1 VSPTAQLDL
10 LAALGYAV
18 FERSSDGSFHLLG
31 DAPEWLPTGSLMEAF
46 PFLEVFL
53 PDAEAFWADAARN
66 QSALP
71 SDFWTQTGA
80 GGNDLHFCGVAV
92 GGERKLLL
100 IGNIENRFQQ
110 AQGLVQYAHQTKLAH
125 DEIARLSHELQR
137 ATEAKSEFLAR
148 MSHEIR
154 TPMNALLGVAE
165 LLSET
170 SLSDEQSE
178 YVRIFRRAGDNL
190 LNVINDILDFSKI
203 EAGQVELE
211 YIAFDLADVVQEAI
225 EIIGVRARAKG
236 LCLNSDI
243 RPEVP
248 PHLMGDPG
256 RLRQI
261 LLNLLSNAVK
271 FTDRGGIT
279 VRVKP
284 DADQPAPCT
293 LHFTVRD
300 TGVGI
305 PFDRVS
311 TIFDSFTQADA
322 STTRKYGGTGLGLA
336 ISKRFVELMGGRIW
350 AESTPA
356 DGSTIHF
363 TARFSVA
370 ETTTAL
376 EARAPKATAPAA
388 LANRALRILLADD
401 SEDNR
406 FLVRG
411 YLRDTGCVIDE
422 VTNGAEVVEKFK
434 EGAYDMVLMDAEMPV
449 MDGYSAT
456 RAVRALEK
464 ERAAPPTPILA
475 LTAHALKEARD
486 RSIEAGCT
494 DHLTKPITKTAL
506 LEAVH
511 RYAPE
516 APAAE
521 KIPITVES
529 WLKPVIPA
537 YLEKRRGD
545 VAKLRF
551 ALDQGDYA
559 TIRTLGHQMAG
570 SGAGYGFA
578 EITEIGGTLEE
589 SALAGDAARIRD
601 GVDALDRYL
610 NNIVTE

>member
-1 VSPTAQLDL
+1 LDL

-31 DAPEWLPTGSLMEAF
+31 DSPQWLPAGSLMEAF

-53 PDAEAFWADAARN
+53 PDAEAFWADPARN
-66 QSALP
+66 HSTLP
-71 SDFWTQTGA
+71 SDFWTQTDA

-92 GGERKLLL
+92 RGERKLLL
-100 IGNIENRFQQ
+100 IECIRLRFQQ

-125 DEIARLSHELQR
+125 DEIARLSRELRR

-170 SLSDEQSE
+170 PLNAEQSE

-211 YIAFDLADVVQEAI
+211 CIAFDLAAVVQEAI

-243 RPEVP
+243 RPEIP
-248 PHLMGDPG
+248 PRLMGDPG

-284 DADQPAPCT
+284 DPDQPAPCA

-305 PFDRVS
+305 PADRVS

-350 AESTPA
+350 AESTPG

-363 TARFSVA
+363 TARFGVA
-370 ETTTAL
+370 DSA
-376 EARAPKATAPAA
+376 AVPKAPVTKTITPAA
-388 LANRALRILLADD
+388 LANRVLRILLADD

-434 EGAYDMVLMDAEMPV
+434 DGAYDMVLMDAEMPV

-456 RAVRALEK
+456 RALRALEK
-464 ERAAPPTPILA
+464 ERTAPPIPILA

-494 DHLTKPITKTAL
+494 AHLTKPITKMAL
-506 LEAVH
+506 LEAIH

-516 APAAE
+516 HPNAGRIHVA
-521 KIPITVES
+521 VES
-529 WLKPVIPA
+529 WLRPVIPA
-537 YLEKRRGD
+537 YLEKRKAD

-551 ALDQGDYA
+551 ALDQGDYD
-559 TIRTLGHQMAG
+559 TVRTLGHQMAG
-570 SGAGYGFA
+570 SGSGYGFVK
-578 EITEIGGTLEE
+578 ITEIGEMLEE
-589 SALAGDAARIRD
+589 SALAGDAARIHD
-601 GVDALDRYL
+601 GISALDRYL
-610 NNIVTE
+610 NNIETE

>member
-18 FERSSDGSFHLLG
+18 FERSSDGSFDLLG
-31 DAPEWLPTGSLMEAF
+31 DSPQWLPAGSLMEAF

-53 PDAEAFWADAARN
+53 PDAEAFWANPSRN
-66 QSALP
+66 QSPLS
-71 SDFWTQTGA
+71 SDFWTQTDAA
-80 GGNDLHFCGVAV
+80 GNNLHFCAIAVA
-92 GGERKLLL
+92 GERKLLL
-100 IGNIENRFQQ
+100 IECTRHRFEQTRE
-110 AQGLVQYAHQTKLAH
+110 LVQYAHQTKLAH
-125 DEIARLSHELQR
+125 DEVARLSRELQR

-170 SLSDEQSE
+170 PLNAEQSE

-211 YIAFDLADVVQEAI
+211 CIAFELADVVQEAI

-248 PHLMGDPG
+248 PRLMGDPG

-284 DADQPAPCT
+284 EPDQAAPCT

-305 PFDRVS
+305 PADRVS
-311 TIFDSFTQADA
+311 TIFDSFTQADT

-350 AESTPA
+350 AESTPG

-363 TARFSVA
+363 TACFSVA

-376 EARAPKATAPAA
+376 EAPAAKATAPAA

-456 RAVRALEK
+456 RAMRVSK
-464 ERAAPPTPILA
+464 ESAANP
-475 LTAHALKEARD
+475 R
-486 RSIEAGCT
+486 
-494 DHLTKPITKTAL
+494 
-506 LEAVH
+506 H
-511 RYAPE
+511 RY
-516 APAAE
+516 
-521 KIPITVES
+521 S
-529 WLKPVIPA
+529 L
-537 YLEKRRGD
+537 
-545 VAKLRF
+545 
-551 ALDQGDYA
+551 
-559 TIRTLGHQMAG
+559 
-570 SGAGYGFA
+570 
-578 EITEIGGTLEE
+578 
-589 SALAGDAARIRD
+589 
-601 GVDALDRYL
+601 
-610 NNIVTE
+610 

>member
-1 VSPTAQLDL
+1 MRPSSQLDL
-10 LAALGYAV
+10 LATLGYAV
-18 FERSSDGSFHLLG
+18 FERSTNGFELLSL
-31 DAPEWLPTGSLMEAF
+31 APEWLPAGPISEAF
-46 PFLEVFL
+46 PFLDVFL
-53 PDAEAFWADAARN
+53 PDAEEFWADPRGC
-66 QSALP
+66 STLP
-71 SDFWTQTGA
+71 SDFWTQPGA
-80 GGNDLHFCGVAV
+80 DGKNLHFSATAIA
-92 GGERKLLL
+92 GERKLLL
-100 IGNIENRFQQ
+100 IERVGNRFEQTQQ
-110 AQGLVQYAHQTKLAH
+110 LMQYAHETKLAH
-125 DEIARLSHELQR
+125 DEIARLSRELQR

-170 SLSDEQSE
+170 PLNDEQSE
-178 YVRIFRRAGDNL
+178 YVRIFRRAGDSL

-211 YIAFDLADVVQEAI
+211 CIAFDLAAVVEEAI

-236 LCLNSDI
+236 LCLNSDV

-248 PHLMGDPG
+248 PRLMGDPG

-284 DADQPAPCT
+284 DPDQPAPCT

-300 TGVGI
+300 TGIGI
-305 PFDRVS
+305 PADRVS

-336 ISKRFVELMGGRIW
+336 ISKKFVELMGGRIW
-350 AESTPA
+350 AESTPG
-356 DGSTIHF
+356 DGSTMHF
-363 TARFSVA
+363 TARFAVA
-370 ETTTAL
+370 ESATTL
-376 EARAPKATAPAA
+376 EARGPKTTPPAA
-388 LANRALRILLADD
+388 LINRGLRILLADD

-411 YLRDTGCVIDE
+411 YLRDTGCLIDE
-422 VTNGAEVVEKFK
+422 VTNGVDVVEKFK
-434 EGAYDMVLMDAEMPV
+434 DGAYDIVLMDAEMPV

-456 RAVRALEK
+456 RAMRIFEK
-464 ERAAPPTPILA
+464 ERAGPPTPILA

-506 LEAVH
+506 LEAIH

-516 APAAE
+516 LPSTERIHVA
-521 KIPITVES
+521 VES
-529 WLKPVIPA
+529 WLKPVIPS
-537 YLEKRRGD
+537 YLEKRRAD
-545 VAKLRF
+545 VAKLRE
-551 ALDQGDYA
+551 ALEQNDYD

-570 SGAGYGFA
+570 SGSGYGFA
-578 EITEIGGTLEE
+578 EITEIGGMLEE
-589 SALAGDAARIRD
+589 SALAGDAAKIRD
-601 GVDALDRYL
+601 SITELAQYL
-610 NNIVTE
+610 NSLVIA